1 MFKIRENDLL
11 ILAVLI
17 LIANFLPLGIAPLFD
32 LDEGAFSEATREML
46 VGKDYITTYLNG
58 ELRFDKPILIYWLQ
72 LLSVKLFGV
81 HTFAFR
87 LPSAIAGT
95 LWVVVTYLFTK
106 RYIDRRSAFF
116 AALFMVSALQITIIT
131 KAAIADALL
140 NLFIALSMFCFYHFY
155 KTEEKRFLYLTFLWI
170 ALGFLTK
177 GPVAVL
183 IPLAV
188 SFIFLASKK
197 ALGFWL
203 RAVFNPVGLLIF
215 LAVGLPWYILEYR
228 EQGQLF
234 IDGFFLKHNINRFS
248 NPMEHHSGG
257 YYYYFIVM
265 LIGLLPFTYF
275 MIKAFGTF
283 KTFMQDDLKRYLL
296 IWFGFVFL
304 FFTFSGTKLPHYV
317 IYGYTPLFI
326 LAASQVTDRFSRH
339 LLLIPL
345 ILFTTLLLFFPE
357 IAVLLKKSIHDK
369 FAVVLIDHIYSG
381 FGLFYH
387 LIVFALLLILIRIWY
402 KPLSLTH
409 TTVAV
414 AFVFTLLIN
423 YAVLP
428 AYGRVMQEPVRKA
441 ATLAKTKGWKV
452 HMYTRQ
458 FPSFNVYYQG
468 LTSKEPAKPGDVV
481 FVRVTSL
488 RNFSD
493 YDILFRENGFALI
506 RIKK

>member
-11 ILAVLI
+11 ILFALV

-95 LWVVVTYLFTK
+95 LWVAVTYLFTK
-106 RYIDRRSAFF
+106 RYIDRKSAFF
-116 AALFMVSALQITIIT
+116 AALFMVGSLQITLIT

-140 NLFIALSMFCFYHFY
+140 NLFIALSMFCFYHY
-155 KTEEKRFLYLTFLWI
+155 RKTEAKRYLYLTFLWI

-188 SFIFLASKK
+188 SFIFLASQK

-203 RAVFNPVGLLIF
+203 RTVFDPVGLLIF
-215 LAVGLPWYILEYR
+215 FAVGLPWYILEYR

-234 IDGFFLKHNINRFS
+234 IDGFFFKHNISRFS

-257 YYYYFIVM
+257 YYYYLIVM
-265 LIGLLPFTYF
+265 LVGLLPFTYF
-275 MIKAFGTF
+275 IIRAFGRVKSF
-283 KTFMQDDLKRYLL
+283 WKDDLKRYLL

-326 LAASQVTDRFSRH
+326 LAAAQISDRFSRH

-345 ILFTTLLLFFPE
+345 IIFTALLLFFPE
-357 IAVLLKKSIHDK
+357 IAVSIKPNVHDR

-381 FGLFYH
+381 FGIFYH
-387 LIVFALLLILIRIWY
+387 FVVFSLLVILLWIWY
-402 KPLSLTH
+402 RPLSLAH
-409 TTVAV
+409 TVVAI
-414 AFVFTLLIN
+414 AFVFTILIN

-428 AYGRVMQEPVRKA
+428 AYGKVMQEPVRKA
-441 ATLAKTKGWKV
+441 AILAKTKGWKV

-468 LTSKEPAKPGDVV
+468 LTSKEPAKAGDVV

-488 RNFSD
+488 QNFSD